1 MSAVYNNAVHNN
13 YEHLSLCQACVGKW
27 SVSICDIRIYIYIY
41 IYIYIFQIVYLLK
54 FNSGLPMLQA
64 TSNNNEHIYIIM
76 LYNHVINV

>member
-41 IYIYIFQIVYLLK
+41 IYIYI
-54 FNSGLPMLQA
+54 
-64 TSNNNEHIYIIM
+64 SNCLFTE
-76 LYNHVINV
+76 V